1 MAGPPGSSLVSMGF
15 NQVSRAPG
23 SAQSSGQQGPTQQ
36 WVASSQMSAPQPHR
50 QSNNQFSPGQ
60 NSIVSNIKNIYKDIK
75 REKSSG
81 AQVHLMAQAQ
91 RANVNRNNSAHS
103 RTNSQAH
110 NTPGAHSTMKVSH
123 LQASANQSQTYHP
136 VQVFQQAPPTGVGV
150 KDGGGFMGGAGGS
163 SEMSRRPA
171 PAIGSVKVRESPSQS
186 KNHVRGRA
194 GIGEKLNSQRMSQ
207 QLVKQPSVATNVN
220 QAAGNTFV

>member
-1 MAGPPGSSLVSMGF
+1 M
-15 NQVSRAPG
+15 
-23 SAQSSGQQGPTQQ
+23 
-36 WVASSQMSAPQPHR
+36 
-50 QSNNQFSPGQ
+50 
-60 NSIVSNIKNIYKDIK
+60 SNIKNIYKDIK

-123 LQASANQSQTYHP
+123 LQTNANQSQTYHP

-150 KDGGGFMGGAGGS
+150 KDGGFMTAGGS

-171 PAIGSVKVRESPSQS
+171 AIGSVKVRESPSQS

-220 QAAGNTFV
+220 QAAGNAFV